1 MTARRFRRVVCVVE
15 DEMPKADFITSLVLF
30 VISAMLVG
38 EGLSLP
44 GAGGLIMKGGEPG
57 RVPVFLGLCIAAMA
71 IVLLVRSISQN
82 GHRLRGVPD
91 FDGVQRGA
99 LMRAL
104 AVAAGGTFYV
114 SLLGYDFSGADLDYV
129 VLTFAFILAF
139 IVIADWKRAP
149 EIAGRRWQTFERR
162 APATAARL
170 AGGVSF
176 VSRARAPYVWLFTSA
191 AIQAAVLAIVIAYVF
206 ERQFFVRLP

>member
-1 MTARRFRRVVCVVE
+1 
-15 DEMPKADFITSLVLF
+15 MPRADFITSLVLF
-30 VISAMLVG
+30 AISAMLVG

-82 GHRLRGVPD
+82 GHRLRGVLD
-91 FDGVQRGA
+91 FDAVQKGA

-114 SLLGYDFSGADLDYV
+114 ALLGHDFSGADLDYV
-129 VLTFAFILAF
+129 VLTFAFILVF

-149 EIAGRRWQTFERR
+149 EIAGRRWQAFERR
-162 APATAARL
+162 APATAARI
-170 AGGVSF
+170 AGGVAFIS
-176 VSRARAPYVWLFTSA
+176 SARAPYVWLFTTATIQSA
-191 AIQAAVLAIVIAYVF
+191 ILAIIIAYVF
-206 ERQFFVRLP
+206 EKQFFVRLP

>member
-1 MTARRFRRVVCVVE
+1 
-15 DEMPKADFITSLVLF
+15 MPRADFITSLVLF
-30 VISAMLVG
+30 VVSAMLVG

-82 GHRLRGVPD
+82 GHRLRGVLD
-91 FDGVQRGA
+91 FDAMQKGA

-114 SLLGYDFSGADLDYV
+114 ALLGHDFSGADLDYV
-129 VLTFAFILAF
+129 VLTFAFILVF

-149 EIAGRRWQTFERR
+149 EIAGRRWQAFERR
-162 APATAARL
+162 APTTAARI
-170 AGGVSF
+170 AGGVAFIS
-176 VSRARAPYVWLFTSA
+176 SARAPYVWLFTTATIQSA
-191 AIQAAVLAIVIAYVF
+191 ILAITIAYVF
-206 ERQFFVRLP
+206 EKQFFVRLP